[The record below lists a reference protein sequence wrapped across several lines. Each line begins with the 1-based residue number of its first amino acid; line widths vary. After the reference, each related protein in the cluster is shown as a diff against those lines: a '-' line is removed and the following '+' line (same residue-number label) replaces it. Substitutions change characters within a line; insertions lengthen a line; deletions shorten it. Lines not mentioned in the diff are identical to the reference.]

1 MYRNNGKTYI
11 KTDLEAVITSYNQGN
26 MILEAVQ
33 SICNQT
39 LLPERIIV
47 VDDGSTDQ
55 YSLDIL
61 NSIKNDVNLPVPIT
75 VYFQENQGVS
85 AARNTGINKTQSS
98 MVLILDGDDKLEAG
112 YIENVSGLLS
122 KSPDMVIASSWMRTF
137 GVRCSCLSFRRND
150 SSFFIS

>member
-85 AARNTGINKTQSS
+85 ADRNTGINKTQSS
-98 MVLILDGDDKLEAG
+98 MVLILDGDDSLKPDILKMSANCLARVLTWLLRHPGCVLLE
-112 YIENVSGLLS
+112 
-122 KSPDMVIASSWMRTF
+122 F
-137 GVRCSCLSFRRND
+137 
-150 SSFFIS
+150 